1 MNDSTRAGNGRLLIL
16 NQSDLDGLQCTHGE
30 ILDMVAQAFVALG
43 HKTSAN
49 PVKTI
54 VQPADQH
61 SIAYSMTGR
70 DGNTETVG
78 FKIAYEFDPQRR
90 VGQYQNHSF
99 LFLCDDRT
107 GQPLALMDVIA
118 LDALR
123 TAATTALLALAAA
136 PAQASTALLVGT
148 GLVAQQVLP
157 LLTAALPGL
166 ERLLVYGHY
175 KEGLEQVAAQVER
188 HCAGRRLEVV
198 RDLETAARAAD
209 IVVGVT
215 GAGAT
220 HAVHHAWLRPGTV
233 CVLAG
238 YGIHMDALHGA
249 DYRIATDAAQM
260 QVTGIDLASP
270 DGTLPAVDAE
280 LPDILLGRLP
290 GRRDPSDRV
299 VAYNSGM
306 VVTDIALGRLL
317 VDRARQHQRGLEVN
331 LW

>member
-1 MNDSTRAGNGRLLIL
+1 
-16 NQSDLDGLQCTHGE
+16 
-30 ILDMVAQAFVALG
+30 
-43 HKTSAN
+43 
-49 PVKTI
+49 
-54 VQPADQH
+54 
-61 SIAYSMTGR
+61 
-70 DGNTETVG
+70 
-78 FKIAYEFDPQRR
+78 
-90 VGQYQNHSF
+90 
-99 LFLCDDRT
+99 
-107 GQPLALMDVIA
+107 
-118 LDALR
+118 
-123 TAATTALLALAAA
+123 
-136 PAQASTALLVGT
+136 
-148 GLVAQQVLP
+148 
-157 LLTAALPGL
+157 
-166 ERLLVYGHY
+166 
-175 KEGLEQVAAQVER
+175 
-188 HCAGRRLEVV
+188 VV

-299 VAYNSGM
+299 FAYNSGM